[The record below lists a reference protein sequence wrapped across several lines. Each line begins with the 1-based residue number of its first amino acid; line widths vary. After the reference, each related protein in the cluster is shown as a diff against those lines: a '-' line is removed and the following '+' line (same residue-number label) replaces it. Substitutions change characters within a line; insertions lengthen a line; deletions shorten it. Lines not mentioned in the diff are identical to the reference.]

1 MPTATIN
8 WTDDN
13 YFKLISAVKKSGM
26 SRSAFVNR
34 AVERYLA
41 ELQEDQE
48 DYEAAVA
55 AWEEFEA
62 SEKKGKTLSEFKKEL
77 GL

>member
-55 AWEEFEA
+55 AWEDY
-62 SEKKGKTLSEFKKEL
+62 EKNGGKTYSAEEVFAEA